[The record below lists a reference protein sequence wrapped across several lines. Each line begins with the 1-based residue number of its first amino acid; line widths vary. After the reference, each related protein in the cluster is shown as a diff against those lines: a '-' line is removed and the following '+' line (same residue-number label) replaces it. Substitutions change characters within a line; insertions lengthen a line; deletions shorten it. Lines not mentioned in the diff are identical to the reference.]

1 MRKPLSRYEVLEIA
15 VQTKALEATRTT
27 EENAESLE
35 VTFNVNSS
43 ISESDRSDGLLKL
56 KFAIDFETAP
66 SAARLHASGT
76 ATLTGR
82 EEEVEKLLAAREE
95 DGTPT
100 LFMKIYRR
108 IYPTMYLLCGSMGV
122 PYPSPALLRLSRTTT
137 EEELVRQAE
146 GKLKA

>member
-1 MRKPLSRYEVLEIA
+1 MPVVVVEI
-15 VQTKALEATRTT
+15 KALEVSRTV
-27 EENAESLE
+27 EEAAEDME

-56 KFAIDFETAP
+56 KFSIDLETSP
-66 SAARLHASGT
+66 SAARLHVAGL

-82 EEEVEKLLAAREE
+82 EEEVEKLLAAREQ

-100 LFMKIYRR
+100 LFMKIYQRV
-108 IYPTMYLLCGSMGV
+108 YPTMYLLCGSLKV
-122 PYPSPALLRLSRTTT
+122 PYLSPGLLRLNKTTT

-146 GKLKA
+146 RKLNA